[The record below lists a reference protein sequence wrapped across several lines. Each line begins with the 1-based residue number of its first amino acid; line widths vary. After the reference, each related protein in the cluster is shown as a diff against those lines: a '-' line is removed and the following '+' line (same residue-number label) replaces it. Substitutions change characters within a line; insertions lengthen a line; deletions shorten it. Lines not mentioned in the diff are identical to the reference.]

1 VDNGYY
7 TTLSRQSGLMRQMQ
21 TVANNIANMSTAGF
35 RREGVVFSEHV
46 HDAGPGQPSVSM
58 AGSQTRHAD
67 LSQGSLDRTSG
78 QFDFAIDGPGFFLI
92 ETPEG
97 EQLTRAGNFTPNEQ
111 GDLVTQEGH
120 LVLDAGGAPV
130 FIPPDARNVAM
141 AADGTISADGRPV
154 GQLGVWQPVDP
165 KSLQHE
171 AGTRFAAGDVEP
183 VLDGFQIRQGFLEG
197 SNVDPVS
204 EIARMIEVSRAY
216 EMGQSFLDR
225 EHERITAVINVLGR
239 Q

>member
-1 VDNGYY
+1 MDNGYY

-21 TVANNIANMSTAGF
+21 TVANNIANMSTTGF
-35 RREGVVFSEHV
+35 RREGVVFSEYV
-46 HDAGPGQPSVSM
+46 HDTGPGQPSVSM

-67 LSQGSLDRTSG
+67 LSQGSLDRTNG

-130 FIPPDARNVAM
+130 FVPPDARNVAM

-171 AGTRFAAGDVEP
+171 AGTRFAAGEVEP
-183 VLDGFQIRQGFLEG
+183 VLEGFEIRQGFLEG
-197 SNVDPVS
+197 SNVDPVG

>member
-1 VDNGYY
+1 MDNSSYV
-7 TTLSRQSGLMRQMQ
+7 TLSRQSGLLRQMQ
-21 TVANNIANMSTAGF
+21 TVANNIANLSTTGF
-35 RREGVVFSEHV
+35 RREGVIFSEYV
-46 HDAGPGQPSVSM
+46 HDTGPGHESVSM
-58 AGSQTRHAD
+58 AGSRTRHVD
-67 LSQGSLDRTSG
+67 LSQAPLARTNG

-97 EQLTRAGNFTPNEQ
+97 QQLTRAGNFTPNEQ

-120 LVLDAGGAPV
+120 LVLDAGGAPI

-141 AADGTISADGRPV
+141 APDGTLSADGRPI
-154 GQLGVWQPVDP
+154 GQVGVWQPVDP
-165 KSLQHE
+165 KTLQHH
-171 AGTRFAAGDVEP
+171 AGTRFAAEDVEP
-183 VLDGFQIRQGFLEG
+183 VLEGATLRQGFLEG

-216 EMGQSFLDR
+216 EMGQGFLDR
-225 EHERITAVINVLGR
+225 EDQRIRAVITALGR

>member
-1 VDNGYY
+1 MDNAFY
-7 TTLSRQSGLMRQMQ
+7 TTLSRQSGLMHQMQ

-35 RREGVVFSEHV
+35 RREGMIFSEFV
-46 HDAGPGQPSVSM
+46 HDTGPGEPSLSM
-58 AGSQTRHAD
+58 SGSQTRHAD
-67 LSQGSLDRTSG
+67 LTQGALSKTDG
-78 QFDFAIDGPGFFLI
+78 QFDFAIDGPGFFLV
-92 ETPEG
+92 ESPEG
-97 EQLTRAGNFTPNEQ
+97 QQLTRAGNFTPNEQ
-111 GDLVTQEGH
+111 GDLVTQDGS
-120 LVLDAGGAPV
+120 LVLDAGGAPI

-165 KSLQHE
+165 NTLAHRS
-171 AGTRFAAGDVEP
+171 GTRFAASDVEP
-183 VLDGFQIRQGFLEG
+183 VFEGFEIRQGVLEG

-216 EMGQSFLDR
+216 ELGQSFLER
-225 EHERITAVINVLGR
+225 EDQRIKLVVTTLGR

>member
-1 VDNGYY
+1 MDNGLY

-21 TVANNIANMSTAGF
+21 TVANNIANMSTTGF
-35 RREGVVFSEHV
+35 RREGVVFSEFV
-46 HDAGPGQPSVSM
+46 HDTGPRQPSLSM

-67 LSQGSLDRTSG
+67 LSQASLETTGG
-78 QFDFAIDGPGFFLI
+78 QFDFAIEGPGFFLI

-97 EQLTRAGNFTPNEQ
+97 QQLTRAGNFTPNEQ

-141 AADGTISADGRPV
+141 ASDGTLSADGRPI

-165 KSLQHE
+165 TTLTHR
-171 AGTRFAAGDVEP
+171 AGTRFAAGEVEP
-183 VLDGFQIRQGFLEG
+183 LIEAFTVRQGVLEG
-197 SNVDPVS
+197 SNVDPVG

-216 EMGQSFLDR
+216 EMGQSFLDK
-225 EHERITAVINVLGR
+225 EDERIRAVITALGR

>member
-1 VDNGYY
+1 MDNSSYV
-7 TTLSRQSGLMRQMQ
+7 TLSRQTGLLRQMQ
-21 TVANNIANMSTAGF
+21 TVANNIANMSTTGF
-35 RREGVVFSEHV
+35 RREGVIFSEYV
-46 HDAGPGQPSVSM
+46 HDTGPGQESVSM

-67 LSQGSLDRTSG
+67 FRQAPLSQTGG

-92 ETPEG
+92 ETPQG
-97 EQLTRAGNFTPNEQ
+97 QQLTRAGNFTPNEA

-120 LVLDAGGAPV
+120 LVLDAGGAPI

-141 AADGTISADGRPV
+141 AADGTLSADGRPI
-154 GQLGVWQPVDP
+154 GQVGVWQPVDP
-165 KSLQHE
+165 NTMQHQ
-171 AGTRFAAGDVEP
+171 AGTRFAAEDVEP
-183 VLDGFQIRQGFLEG
+183 VIEGATVRQGFLEG

-216 EMGQSFLDR
+216 EMGQGFLDKEDQR
-225 EHERITAVINVLGR
+225 IRAVITALGR